1 MKKFIF
7 MITLTLSV
15 SAIGFAQTYPS
26 QEEAEKAAQENVRE
40 KLTELLTSMQNGLQD
55 ADAPK
60 AKFNNGTDKVKQFLY
75 DGKKVNKFLAKKE
88 TTDKDKTLKNIY
100 TKLTQQITLKENPYK
115 TDFQYFDVQF
125 GEVKVIKQE
134 GKQNGYKL
142 NIPVSFQTYTVT
154 GDSASLAKYEVKS
167 TWEVAV
173 GTKKQKVAKLDS
185 IQRQNDSKDAQPV
198 LSHTV
203 SNKMQCVGLT
213 AKSIDFLNAEQ
224 KTMNQ
229 LAEQAIVD
237 WYANVQQNLEQK
249 YIDQAIAPIAPIAI
263 KSVKFDSQN
272 GKTFKI
278 GQMKE
283 ILISIDPK
291 PYMTEPE
298 VYYEN
303 PTAILTVKPAFTVTI
318 SDDLTGIASL
328 EVAYEELPVEAPKTA
343 FEKMEMRTQ
352 ADKLV
357 SVFTNKLSEYVATN
371 NAQQKEELLSMFE
384 CGKTQV
390 QVSHVSQNAKER
402 IANRQAEKYLNC
414 LKGLKWDV
422 KTPTLIDEAC
432 ANQLNTEYPTL
443 SLQFDPSLNT
453 MMYLINQRY
462 EGQNYKDD
470 TQKIIFVKYNE
481 GKYQIQKVVVVPN
494 STKLV
499 K

>member
-1 MKKFIF
+1 MKKIILL
-7 MITLTLSV
+7 ITLTLSV

-40 KLTELLTSMQNGLQD
+40 KLTELLTSMQNGLHD

-60 AKFNNGTDKVKQFLY
+60 TKFNNGTDKVKQFLY

-100 TKLTQQITLKENPYK
+100 TKLTQQITNKVNAYK
-115 TDFQYFDVQF
+115 TDFQYFDIQL
-125 GEVKVIKQE
+125 GEAKIIKQE

-142 NIPVSFQTYTVT
+142 NIPVTFQTYTVT

-173 GTKKQKVAKLDS
+173 DTKKQKVVKSDS
-185 IQRQNDSKDAQPV
+185 VHNAKDAQPV

-213 AKSIDFLNAEQ
+213 AKSIDFLNSEV
-224 KTMNQ
+224 KTMKQ
-229 LAEQAIVD
+229 LAEQAIID

-249 YIDQAIAPIAPIAI
+249 YIDQAIAPIAPIAME
-263 KSVKFDSQN
+263 SVKFDSQN
-272 GKTFKI
+272 GKTFKVD
-278 GQMKE
+278 QVKE

-298 VYYEN
+298 VYYES
-303 PTAILTVKPAFTVTI
+303 PTAILTVRPSFIVTI
-318 SDDLTGIASL
+318 NDDLTGVTSL
-328 EVAYEELPVEAPKTA
+328 EVTYEELPVEAPKTA
-343 FEKMEMRTQ
+343 FEKMEMRTK

-357 SVFTNKLSEYVATN
+357 NVFTNKLSEYVATN
-371 NAQQKEELLSMFE
+371 NAQRKEELLNMFE

-443 SLQFDPSLNT
+443 GLQFDSSLNT

>member
-1 MKKFIF
+1 MKKIILL
-7 MITLTLSV
+7 ITLTLSV

-40 KLTELLTSMQNGLQD
+40 KLTELLTSMQNGLHD

-60 AKFNNGTDKVKQFLY
+60 TKFNNGTDKVKQFLY

-100 TKLTQQITLKENPYK
+100 TKLTQQITNKVNAYK
-115 TDFQYFDVQF
+115 TDFQYFDIQL
-125 GEVKVIKQE
+125 GEAKIIKQE

-142 NIPVSFQTYTVT
+142 NIPVTFQTYTVT

-173 GTKKQKVAKLDS
+173 DAKKQKVVKSDS
-185 IQRQNDSKDAQPV
+185 VHNAKDAQPV

-213 AKSIDFLNAEQ
+213 AKSIDFLNSEV
-224 KTMNQ
+224 KTMKQ
-229 LAEQAIVD
+229 LAEQAIID

-249 YIDQAIAPIAPIAI
+249 YIDQAIAPIAPIAMESI
-263 KSVKFDSQN
+263 KFDSQN
-272 GKTFKI
+272 GKTFKV
-278 GQMKE
+278 GQIKE

-303 PTAILTVKPAFTVTI
+303 PTAILTVRPSFIVTI
-318 SDDLTGIASL
+318 NDDLTGIASL
-328 EVAYEELPVEAPKTA
+328 EVVYEELPVEAPKTA
-343 FEKMEMRTQ
+343 FEKMGMRTK

-371 NAQQKEELLSMFE
+371 NAQQKEELLNMFE

-390 QVSHVSQNAKER
+390 QVSYVSQNAKER
-402 IANRQAEKYLNC
+402 IANRQAEKYLNS

-443 SLQFDPSLNT
+443 GLQFDPSLNT
-453 MMYLINQRY
+453 MMYLIDQRY

-481 GKYQIQKVVVVPN
+481 GEYQIQKVVVVPN

>member
-1 MKKFIF
+1 MKKIILL
-7 MITLTLSV
+7 ITLTLSV

-40 KLTELLTSMQNGLQD
+40 KLTELLTSMQNGLHD

-60 AKFNNGTDKVKQFLY
+60 TKFNNGTDKVKQFLY

-100 TKLTQQITLKENPYK
+100 TKLTQQITNKVNAYK
-115 TDFQYFDVQF
+115 TDFQYFDIQL
-125 GEVKVIKQE
+125 GEAKIIKQE

-142 NIPVSFQTYTVT
+142 NIPVTFQTYTVT

-173 GTKKQKVAKLDS
+173 DTKKQKVVKSDS
-185 IQRQNDSKDAQPV
+185 VHNAKDAQPV

-213 AKSIDFLNAEQ
+213 AKSIDFLNSEV
-224 KTMNQ
+224 KTMKQ
-229 LAEQAIVD
+229 LAEQAIID

-249 YIDQAIAPIAPIAI
+249 YIDQAIAPIAPIAMESI
-263 KSVKFDSQN
+263 KFDSQN
-272 GKTFKI
+272 GKTFKV
-278 GQMKE
+278 GQIKE

-303 PTAILTVKPAFTVTI
+303 PTAILTVKPSFIVTI
-318 SDDLTGIASL
+318 NDDLTGIASL
-328 EVAYEELPVEAPKTA
+328 EVVYEELPVEAPKTA
-343 FEKMEMRTQ
+343 FEKMEMRTK

-357 SVFTNKLSEYVATN
+357 SIFTHKLSEYVATN
-371 NAQQKEELLSMFE
+371 NAQQKEELLNMFE

-402 IANRQAEKYLNC
+402 IANRQSEKYLNC

-443 SLQFDPSLNT
+443 GLQFDSSLNT

-481 GKYQIQKVVVVPN
+481 GKYQIQKVIVVPN

>member
-1 MKKFIF
+1 MKKIILL
-7 MITLTLSV
+7 ITLTLSV

-40 KLTELLTSMQNGLQD
+40 KLTELLTSMQNGLHD

-60 AKFNNGTDKVKQFLY
+60 TKFNNGTDKVKQFLY

-100 TKLTQQITLKENPYK
+100 TKLTQQITNKVNAYK
-115 TDFQYFDVQF
+115 TDFQYFDIQL
-125 GEVKVIKQE
+125 GEAKIIKQE

-142 NIPVSFQTYTVT
+142 NIPVTFQTYTVT

-173 GTKKQKVAKLDS
+173 DTKKQKVVKSDS
-185 IQRQNDSKDAQPV
+185 VHNAKDAQPV

-213 AKSIDFLNAEQ
+213 AKSIDFLNSEV
-224 KTMNQ
+224 KTMKQ
-229 LAEQAIVD
+229 LAEQAIID

-249 YIDQAIAPIAPIAI
+249 YIDQAIAPIAPIAMESI
-263 KSVKFDSQN
+263 KFDSQN
-272 GKTFKI
+272 GKTFKV
-278 GQMKE
+278 GQIKE

-303 PTAILTVKPAFTVTI
+303 PTAILTVKPSFIVTI
-318 SDDLTGIASL
+318 NDDLTGIASL
-328 EVAYEELPVEAPKTA
+328 EVVYEELPVEAPKTA
-343 FEKMEMRTQ
+343 FEKMEMRTK

-357 SVFTNKLSEYVATN
+357 SIFTHKLSEYVATN
-371 NAQQKEELLSMFE
+371 NAQQKEELLNMFE

-390 QVSHVSQNAKER
+390 QVSYVSQSAKER

-422 KTPTLIDEAC
+422 NTPTLIDETY

-443 SLQFDPSLNT
+443 GLQFDPSLNT

-470 TQKIIFVKYNE
+470 TQKIIFVKHNE
-481 GKYQIQKVVVVPN
+481 GEYQIQKVVVVPN

>member
-1 MKKFIF
+1 MKKIILL
-7 MITLTLSV
+7 ITLTLSV

-40 KLTELLTSMQNGLQD
+40 KLTELFTSMQNGLHD
-55 ADAPK
+55 ADVPK
-60 AKFNNGTDKVKQFLY
+60 TKFNNGTDKVKQFLY

-100 TKLTQQITLKENPYK
+100 TKLTQQITNKVNAYK
-115 TDFQYFDVQF
+115 TDFQYFDIQL
-125 GEVKVIKQE
+125 GEAKIIKQE

-142 NIPVSFQTYTVT
+142 NIPVTFQTYTVT

-173 GTKKQKVAKLDS
+173 DTKKQKVVKSDS
-185 IQRQNDSKDAQPV
+185 VHNAKDAQPV

-213 AKSIDFLNAEQ
+213 AKSIDFLNSEV
-224 KTMNQ
+224 KTMKQ
-229 LAEQAIVD
+229 LAEQAIID

-249 YIDQAIAPIAPIAI
+249 YIDQAIAPIAPIAMESI
-263 KSVKFDSQN
+263 KFDSQN
-272 GKTFKI
+272 GKTFKV
-278 GQMKE
+278 GQIKE

-303 PTAILTVKPAFTVTI
+303 PTAILTVKPSFIVTI
-318 SDDLTGIASL
+318 NDDLTGIASL
-328 EVAYEELPVEAPKTA
+328 EVVYEELPVEAPKTA
-343 FEKMEMRTQ
+343 FEKMEMRTK

-357 SVFTNKLSEYVATN
+357 SIFTHKLSEYVATN
-371 NAQQKEELLSMFE
+371 NAQQKEELLNMFE

-390 QVSHVSQNAKER
+390 QVSYVSQSAKER

-422 KTPTLIDEAC
+422 NTPTLIDETY

-443 SLQFDPSLNT
+443 GLQFDPSLNT

-470 TQKIIFVKYNE
+470 TQKIIFVNYNE
-481 GKYQIQKVVVVPN
+481 GEYHVQKVVVVPN

>member
-1 MKKFIF
+1 MKKIILL
-7 MITLTLSV
+7 ITLTLSV

-40 KLTELLTSMQNGLQD
+40 KLTELLTSMQNGLHD

-60 AKFNNGTDKVKQFLY
+60 TKFNNGTDKVKQFLY

-100 TKLTQQITLKENPYK
+100 TKLTQQITNKVNAYK
-115 TDFQYFDVQF
+115 TDFQYFDIQL
-125 GEVKVIKQE
+125 GEAKIIKQE

-142 NIPVSFQTYTVT
+142 NIPVTFQTYTVT

-173 GTKKQKVAKLDS
+173 DTKKQKVVKSDS
-185 IQRQNDSKDAQPV
+185 VHNAKDAQPV

-213 AKSIDFLNAEQ
+213 AKSIDFLNSEV
-224 KTMNQ
+224 KTMKQ
-229 LAEQAIVD
+229 LAEQAIID

-249 YIDQAIAPIAPIAI
+249 YIDQAIAPIAPIAMESI
-263 KSVKFDSQN
+263 KFDSQN
-272 GKTFKI
+272 GKTFKV
-278 GQMKE
+278 GQIKE

-303 PTAILTVKPAFTVTI
+303 PTAILTVKPSFIVTI
-318 SDDLTGIASL
+318 NDDLTGIASL
-328 EVAYEELPVEAPKTA
+328 EVVYEELPVEAPKTA
-343 FEKMEMRTQ
+343 FEKMEMRTK

-357 SVFTNKLSEYVATN
+357 SIFTHKLSEYVATN
-371 NAQQKEELLSMFE
+371 NAQQKEELLNMFE

-443 SLQFDPSLNT
+443 GLQFDSSLNT

-481 GKYQIQKVVVVPN
+481 GKYQIQKVIVVPN

>member
-1 MKKFIF
+1 MKKIILL
-7 MITLTLSV
+7 ITLTLSV

-40 KLTELLTSMQNGLQD
+40 KLTELLTSMQNGLHD

-60 AKFNNGTDKVKQFLY
+60 TKFNNGTDKVKQFLY

-100 TKLTQQITLKENPYK
+100 TKLTQQITNKVNAYK
-115 TDFQYFDVQF
+115 TDFQYFDIQL
-125 GEVKVIKQE
+125 GEAKIIKQE

-142 NIPVSFQTYTVT
+142 NIPVTFQTYTVT

-173 GTKKQKVAKLDS
+173 DTKKQKVVKSDS
-185 IQRQNDSKDAQPV
+185 VHNAKDAQPV

-213 AKSIDFLNAEQ
+213 AKSIDFLNSEV
-224 KTMNQ
+224 KTMKQ
-229 LAEQAIVD
+229 LAEQAIID

-249 YIDQAIAPIAPIAI
+249 YIDQAIAPIAPIAMESI
-263 KSVKFDSQN
+263 KFDSQN
-272 GKTFKI
+272 GKTFKV
-278 GQMKE
+278 GQIKE

-303 PTAILTVKPAFTVTI
+303 PTAILTVKPSFIVTI
-318 SDDLTGIASL
+318 NDDLTGIASL
-328 EVAYEELPVEAPKTA
+328 EVVYEELPVEAPKTA
-343 FEKMEMRTQ
+343 FEKMEMRTK

-357 SVFTNKLSEYVATN
+357 SIFTHKLSEYVATN
-371 NAQQKEELLSMFE
+371 NAQQKEELLNMFE

-390 QVSHVSQNAKER
+390 QVSYVSQSAKER

-422 KTPTLIDEAC
+422 NTPTLIDETY

-443 SLQFDPSLNT
+443 GLQFDPSLNT

-481 GKYQIQKVVVVPN
+481 GEYQIQKVVVVPN

>member
-1 MKKFIF
+1 MKKIIF

-100 TKLTQQITLKENPYK
+100 TKLTQQIILKENPYK

-173 GTKKQKVAKLDS
+173 KKQKVAKLGS
-185 IQRQNDSKDAQPV
+185 IQKQDNPKDAQPIF
-198 LSHTV
+198 SHTV
-203 SNKMQCVGLT
+203 SNQMKCVALT
-213 AKSIDFLNAEQ
+213 AKSIDYLNSEQ
-224 KTMNQ
+224 KTITQ
-229 LAEQAIVD
+229 LAERAIVD
-237 WYANVQQNLEQK
+237 WYANVQQNLAQK

-263 KSVKFDSQN
+263 ESVKFDSQN
-272 GKTFKI
+272 GKTFKVD
-278 GQMKE
+278 QVKE

-298 VYYEN
+298 VYYES
-303 PTAILTVKPAFTVTI
+303 PTAILTVRPSFIVAI
-318 SDDLTGIASL
+318 NDDLTGVTSL
-328 EVAYEELPVEAPKTA
+328 EVTYEELPVEAPKTA
-343 FEKMEMRTQ
+343 FEKMEMRTK

-357 SVFTNKLSEYVATN
+357 NVFTNKLSEYVATN

-443 SLQFDPSLNT
+443 GLQFDPNLNT
-453 MMYLINQRY
+453 MMYLIDQRY

-481 GKYQIQKVVVVPN
+481 GKYQIQKVIVVPN

>member
-1 MKKFIF
+1 MKKIILL
-7 MITLTLSV
+7 ITLTLSV

-40 KLTELLTSMQNGLQD
+40 KLTELLTSMQNGLHD

-60 AKFNNGTDKVKQFLY
+60 TKFNNGTDKVKQFLY

-100 TKLTQQITLKENPYK
+100 TKLTQQITNKVNAYK
-115 TDFQYFDVQF
+115 TDFQYFDIQL
-125 GEVKVIKQE
+125 GEAKIIKQE

-142 NIPVSFQTYTVT
+142 NIPVTFQTYTVT

-173 GTKKQKVAKLDS
+173 DTKKQKVVKSDS
-185 IQRQNDSKDAQPV
+185 VHNAKDAQPV

-213 AKSIDFLNAEQ
+213 AKSIDFLNSEV
-224 KTMNQ
+224 KTMKQ
-229 LAEQAIVD
+229 LAEQAIID

-249 YIDQAIAPIAPIAI
+249 YIDQAIAPIAPIAMESI
-263 KSVKFDSQN
+263 KFDSQN
-272 GKTFKI
+272 GKTFKV
-278 GQMKE
+278 GQIKE

-303 PTAILTVKPAFTVTI
+303 PTAILTVKPSFIVTI
-318 SDDLTGIASL
+318 NDDLTGIASL
-328 EVAYEELPVEAPKTA
+328 EVVYEELPVEAPKTA
-343 FEKMEMRTQ
+343 FEKMEMRTK

-357 SVFTNKLSEYVATN
+357 SIFTHKLSEYVATN
-371 NAQQKEELLSMFE
+371 NAQQKEELLNMFE

-390 QVSHVSQNAKER
+390 QVSYVSQSAKER

-422 KTPTLIDEAC
+422 KTPTLIDEAY

-443 SLQFDPSLNT
+443 GLQFDSSLNT

-481 GKYQIQKVVVVPN
+481 GEYQIQKVVVVPN

>member
-1 MKKFIF
+1 MKKIILL
-7 MITLTLSV
+7 ITLTLSV

-40 KLTELLTSMQNGLQD
+40 KLTELLTSMQNGLHD

-60 AKFNNGTDKVKQFLY
+60 TKFNNGTDKVKQFLY

-100 TKLTQQITLKENPYK
+100 TKLTQQITNKVNAYK
-115 TDFQYFDVQF
+115 TDFQYFDIQL
-125 GEVKVIKQE
+125 GEAKIIKQE

-142 NIPVSFQTYTVT
+142 NIPVTFQTYTVT

-173 GTKKQKVAKLDS
+173 DTKKQKVVKSDS
-185 IQRQNDSKDAQPV
+185 VHNAKDAQPV

-213 AKSIDFLNAEQ
+213 AKSIDFLNSEV
-224 KTMNQ
+224 KTMKQ
-229 LAEQAIVD
+229 LAEQAIID

-249 YIDQAIAPIAPIAI
+249 YIDQAIAPIAPIAMESI
-263 KSVKFDSQN
+263 KFDSQN
-272 GKTFKI
+272 GKTFKV
-278 GQMKE
+278 GQIKE

-303 PTAILTVKPAFTVTI
+303 PTAILTVKPSFIVTI
-318 SDDLTGIASL
+318 NDDLTGIASL
-328 EVAYEELPVEAPKTA
+328 EVVYEELPIEAPKTA
-343 FEKMEMRTQ
+343 FEKMEMRTK

-357 SVFTNKLSEYVATN
+357 SIFTHKLSEYVATN
-371 NAQQKEELLSMFE
+371 NAQQKEELLNMFE

-390 QVSHVSQNAKER
+390 QVSYVSQSAKER

-422 KTPTLIDEAC
+422 NTPTLIDETY

-443 SLQFDPSLNT
+443 GLQFDPSLNT

-481 GKYQIQKVVVVPN
+481 GEYQIQKVVVVPN